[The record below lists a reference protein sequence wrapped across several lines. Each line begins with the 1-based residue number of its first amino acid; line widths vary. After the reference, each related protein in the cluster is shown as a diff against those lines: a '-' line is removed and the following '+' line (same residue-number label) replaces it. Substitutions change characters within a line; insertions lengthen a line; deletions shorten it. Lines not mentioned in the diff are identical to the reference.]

1 MSAYEVRGVLTER
14 GKQPM
19 AFPSSVLT
27 VSQLNRFVKSLF
39 DGEKRF
45 KSILLSGE
53 ISNFTYHSSG
63 HLYFSLKD
71 QDSVIKGVM
80 FRSYAHNLAFL
91 PENGMRVLVTG
102 DVVVYEKSGVYQV
115 SVYDMQPDG
124 AGVLAIQF
132 ERLKQKLE
140 QEGLFDPSH
149 KVPIPS
155 FPHRIAVVTS
165 DTGAAV
171 RDILEIT
178 ARRDPMAEIV
188 LCPVLVQGKDAPSSI
203 IAALEALAQE
213 KERLD
218 LVILGRGGGSME
230 DLWAFNNEALAYAIY
245 RFPIPIISAVG
256 HETDFTIADFVA
268 DLRAPTP
275 SAAAELATPD
285 LASFLVGLHGI
296 KDQMDRLIA
305 HRVVLER
312 TKLQSLINRP
322 VFKNP
327 KTILQLR
334 RSNFTHKAQSLISN
348 AAALILN
355 KSRQVALASQRLQLL
370 NPLGVLTRGY
380 SILQKDGKSVRSI
393 HQLQVGEQAL
403 LQLSDGKADIRI
415 LSLKEEKKDG
425 KF

>member
-1 MSAYEVRGVLTER
+1 
-14 GKQPM
+14 M
-19 AFPSSVLT
+19 ALPSPVLT

-53 ISNFTYHSSG
+53 ISNFTCHSSG

-80 FRSYAHNLAFL
+80 FRSYAKNLPFL

-124 AGVLAIQF
+124 AGALAIQF

-140 QEGLFDPSH
+140 QEGLFKASH
-149 KVPIPS
+149 KMPIPA

-203 IAALEALAQE
+203 VAALEALAQE
-213 KERLD
+213 KEWLD

-230 DLWAFNNEALAYAIY
+230 DLWAFNNETLAYAIY

-256 HETDFTIADFVA
+256 HETDFTISDFVA

-285 LASFLVGLHGI
+285 LASFSIGLHGTQERI
-296 KDQMDRLIA
+296 DRLIVR
-305 HRVVLER
+305 RVVLER
-312 TKLQSLINRP
+312 TKLEALKIRP
-322 VFKNP
+322 VFKSP

-334 RSNFTHKAQSLISN
+334 RLNFTHKARSLVSN
-348 AAALILN
+348 AAALILS
-355 KSRQVALASQRLQLL
+355 KSRQAALVSQRLELL
-370 NPLGVLTRGY
+370 NPLRVLMRGY
-380 SILQKDGKSVRSI
+380 SILQKDGKSVCSI
-393 HQLQVGEQAL
+393 HQLQAGDQAL
-403 LQLSDGKADIRI
+403 LQLSDGKADVRI

-425 KF
+425 NF

>member
-1 MSAYEVRGVLTER
+1 
-14 GKQPM
+14 M

>member
-1 MSAYEVRGVLTER
+1 
-14 GKQPM
+14 M

-178 ARRDPMAEIV
+178 ARRDSMAEIV

-285 LASFLVGLHGI
+285 LTSFLVGLHGI

>member
-1 MSAYEVRGVLTER
+1 
-14 GKQPM
+14 M

-178 ARRDPMAEIV
+178 ARRDSMAEIV

-245 RFPIPIISAVG
+245 RFPIPIISAVE

-285 LASFLVGLHGI
+285 LTSFLVGLHGI